1 MHVLHYD
8 EACVL
13 NIAMHTIA
21 RQAVILV
28 TVFNNID
35 ASFLKVRHKIQT
47 RITQIYTNRHGQAG
61 LVHATQ

>member
-13 NIAMHTIA
+13 NIAIHTIA

-28 TVFNNID
+28 TVF
-35 ASFLKVRHKIQT
+35 
-47 RITQIYTNRHGQAG
+47 IT
-61 LVHATQ
+61 